1 LTCYFLARITVH
13 DEPGYARY
21 LDGTDPL
28 LARYGAEVLAV
39 DEAPVVLEGHWPGT
53 RTVLIAF
60 PDEASARAWYDSPEY
75 QAIAQ
80 HRFRAASADAVFV
93 SGRTADGH
101 PPSAPSKEPA

>member
-1 LTCYFLARITVH
+1 MTCYFLARITVH
-13 DEPGYARY
+13 DEAGYARY
-21 LDGTDPL
+21 LEGTDPV

-39 DEAPVVLEGHWPGT
+39 DEAPVVLEGQWPGT
-53 RTVLIAF
+53 RTVLISF

-93 SGRTADGH
+93 RGRN
-101 PPSAPSKEPA
+101 

>member
-1 LTCYFLARITVH
+1 LKCYFIARIDVH
-13 DEPGYARY
+13 DASGYARY
-21 LDGTDPL
+21 LEGTDPV

-39 DEAPVVLEGHWPGT
+39 DEAPVVLEGQWPGT
-53 RTVLIAF
+53 RTVLISF

-93 SGRTADGH
+93 RGRN
-101 PPSAPSKEPA
+101 